1 MNHSYLHSIMKR
13 SIKLL
18 FFLSLFSV
26 RALSQEAAVTF
37 LFSSISPCSG
47 EACVD
52 VTTMDFSNIY
62 SVKMPIK
69 WDPKIVRLKKINFGN
84 LIPNI
89 QNVAIFD
96 STRAEKEGIL
106 FFKWEI
112 DNCDNPDL
120 TKDLGQLQ
128 DGKII
133 FSLCFEV
140 LSDYGGYTSIDITDD
155 EDILKNNDLEPIRV
169 LKYRAGCTNVGAT
182 SKRGNISTCVRAVTI
197 SGEPMSGKG
206 NEIICTPVKVTG
218 IDSISGLQ
226 FVMQWQDTLLEFVDL
241 DIKNTPITG
250 LSRGSFGL
258 PEDTKKSNSLVFSW
272 NSSGK
277 PVSLLDNSEIFKV
290 CFKIDSAACQKIT
303 TIDFVPK
310 MEATSEGRVFLPSGK
325 DTFRLDVIA
334 LVGEEIVTT
343 ISKCDPDGLKLH
355 VECGPE
361 VEIGLEK
368 CVAII
373 ADQDLLN
380 VNTLKYQMT
389 YDPEILSFVRTE
401 KFSPKLPSLNF
412 SKFTVKNGVV
422 ALDWVNKLG
431 TRTINKGDTLYK
443 VCFDV
448 LGVGVKVT
456 PLKIVNAGATVL
468 YGDFPI
474 NYELN
479 ATNCAIQIK
488 QPEGVVFTIGDGE
501 GKKGETICVPV
512 SVSNFNKK
520 DSLIFNMSWD
530 PSRLKFVNVR
540 DQKLTGLKTDA
551 VNALDAGLLG
561 LSWESANPSDV
572 SLSVDQ
578 AEIFKVC
585 FELIGDSPFDI
596 GDATNCSS
604 LEIAA
609 IGSNYSTSPLLGG
622 QRLENSLLYDPGEMC
637 ILNPDGF
644 VLFSEKN
651 DTKRL
656 SNHCVD
662 FKVNDFK
669 DITKADFILNW
680 SPAGL
685 TYTGLKNLNAA
696 INLNSTT
703 NFDVSAVSS
712 GVLEFNWLNAAGK
725 TLADSTILFSVC
737 YKVIGDA
744 DTCYLIKVDK
754 APPSTVTTLT
764 GPGQL
769 FFKDIPVCITDTLLI
784 AKNSSNVSCT
794 NLNDGTAQVFVTS
807 GGKGPFIYSWISLAT
822 GRNLGSGN
830 AIKNLPAGR
839 ILLTVIDLSN
849 PSVRGTDTITIGV
862 APGQPTAIAGPD
874 ALLRCLPRSLTL
886 TGTGTSSTPGS
897 GINVSWTTPNGR
909 IEGNNEQSVVTI
921 TEPGLYIYQVEN
933 AIGCIAKDTIVIT
946 SIPFYKA
953 DAGQDKNLTCNA
965 PTSFIGVPILTKGDS
980 LTVTWKAIN
989 GGQLDA
995 GQEKLDTPKVTFGG
1009 TYIVTVRNTKSFC
1022 TSSDTV
1028 MVTNNILKPIVSVGN
1043 DIETGCKGESV
1054 TLNATAQ
1061 PHPNTLDFLWETLSG
1076 SFLGLSPTVVVNK
1089 LGSYTVLVRDLKSGC
1104 STRDTINILPNADY
1118 ARFTLAD
1125 TTNWTCLEPK
1135 ATLNAAFN
1143 SQRDK
1148 YSILWTANAGGTLAA
1163 GQDTIQQPKVEKT
1176 GIYTIKTT
1184 NLVTGCVLSD
1194 STLLK
1199 DIREVVQADIVK
1211 YGDTLTCKDPKMLLE
1226 GVADTENKDLQ
1237 YFWYLNGTQIAKD
1250 TLDYEA
1256 KAGGVFS
1263 FKAINKFSFCEGV
1276 DSVKIIS
1283 QLDSPKVTLIT
1294 DPKITCKFPQGNIS
1308 VAVSPA
1314 ADYSYN
1320 WLTLDG
1326 TLASGM
1332 DSPNPKVATVGT
1344 YVLQIQN
1351 KTTLCEGGIDVIVG
1365 MDKLAPEAKI
1375 VFNETQITCIRD
1387 SIELKAMTTNN
1398 NAARDSYS
1406 WVDSKGDPLK
1416 LDSSLIYKVKK
1427 EGTYQLIATN
1437 NLTGCQSVD
1446 SIVITENKRLP
1457 DAFAVLSGPITC
1469 NNPVVEINGQNGSSV
1484 GSDYQVSWVPLDNQV
1499 NALQLTT
1506 DAYLVKVNK
1515 PGNYSL
1521 DIKDKRNG
1529 CVGSTKINIP
1539 DSTQRPLVNLV
1550 TPQPLA
1556 CPGKF
1561 TLIDTKG
1568 TSSGASFKY
1577 LWKTLTGKDTV
1588 TNNTELNGQVKQVGT
1603 YTLDIVNS
1611 FSGCTSKDTVVF
1623 ILDPALPLANAGVDT
1638 ISCGENINLNAT
1650 LSSLNTGKWTASG
1663 GPQIELPDNAGSFAF
1678 GLKVGK
1684 NNFVWTISTANCEAY
1699 SVDSVTI
1706 TRETNPVAADDLL
1719 SIPTGT
1725 RKAVL
1730 VAIQNDQVSKL
1741 GGFKLSVLNQP
1752 VKGLIDSV
1760 SGGNINYKV
1769 KPGGSGDDSFSYKL
1783 CNNACPTLCDTAAV
1797 RVTIAF
1803 DPEAPLPVVPNTI
1816 TPNDDGKNDA
1826 LAFEILDEFPAD
1838 YPDAELIVFNRWGDI
1853 VFTQRPY
1860 KNEWRG
1866 VNSMNQPLPDGTYY
1880 YILRLNVPNGKIE
1893 KGDVTI
1899 IR

>member
-1 MNHSYLHSIMKR
+1 MKR

-18 FFLSLFSV
+18 FFLCLFSV

-37 LFSSISPCSG
+37 LFSSMAPCGG

-69 WDPKIVRLKKINFGN
+69 WDPKIIRLKKINFGN

-89 QNVAIFD
+89 QNIAIFD
-96 STRAEKEGIL
+96 SSRAEKEGIL

-112 DNCDNPDL
+112 DNCDNPDFS
-120 TKDLGQLQ
+120 KDLGQLQ

-133 FSLCFEV
+133 FSLCFDV
-140 LSDYGGYTSIDITDD
+140 LSDYGGYTSIDLTDD
-155 EDILKNNDLEPIRV
+155 DKILKNNDLEPIRI

-197 SGEPMSGKG
+197 AGEPMSGKG

-241 DIKNTPITG
+241 DIRNSPITG

-303 TIDFVPK
+303 TINFVPK

-325 DTFRLDVIA
+325 DTFRLDEIA

-343 ISKCDPDGLKLH
+343 ISRCDPEGLKLR
-355 VECGPE
+355 VECGEP
-361 VEIGLEK
+361 VEFGAK
-368 CVAII
+368 VCVPII
-373 ADQDLLN
+373 ADQELLK
-380 VNTLKYQMT
+380 VNTLKYRMT
-389 YDPEILSFVRTE
+389 YDQEILSFSNVE
-401 KFSPKLPSLNF
+401 KFSTNLPALNS
-412 SKFTVKNGVV
+412 SKFKVINGVIQ
-422 ALDWVNKLG
+422 LDWVNNTG
-431 TRTINKGDTLYK
+431 NRSINNGDTLYK

-448 LGVGVKVT
+448 LGVGVKIT
-456 PLKIVNAGATVL
+456 PLKIINTGAIVF
-468 YGDFPI
+468 YDSEFPI

-488 QPEGVVFTIGDGE
+488 QPPGVVFTIGDGE

-512 SVSNFNKK
+512 SVSNFNNK
-520 DSLIFNMSWD
+520 DSLTFNLFWD
-530 PSRLKFVNVR
+530 NSRLKFVNIR
-540 DQKLTGLKTDA
+540 DSKLIGLKTDD
-551 VNALDAGLLG
+551 VNAFDAGLLG
-561 LSWESANPSDV
+561 LSWESATPSDV
-572 SLSVDQ
+572 SLAADQ
-578 AEIFKVC
+578 AEIFKIC

-604 LEIAA
+604 VELAT

-622 QRLENSLLYDPGEMC
+622 QRLENFLFYDAGEMC
-637 ILNPDGF
+637 ILNPTGF

-651 DTKRL
+651 NTKRN
-656 SNHCVD
+656 SSHCVD
-662 FKVNDFK
+662 FKVSDFK

-685 TYTGLKNLNAA
+685 AYTSLKNLNAD
-696 INLNSTT
+696 INLNLTT
-703 NFDVSAVSS
+703 NFDVSQADA
-712 GVLEFNWLNAAGK
+712 GVLEFNWLNTAGK
-725 TLADSTILFSVC
+725 TLADSTRLFSVC
-737 YKVIGDA
+737 YNVIGDA
-744 DTCYLIKVDK
+744 DTCYLIKVGK
-754 APPSTVTTLT
+754 APPSTVSTLT
-764 GPGQL
+764 EAGQL
-769 FFKDIPVCITDTLLI
+769 FYKDIPVCITDTLLI
-784 AKNSSNVSCT
+784 AKSSSNVSCA

-822 GRNLGSGN
+822 GRNLGSAN
-830 AIKNLPAGR
+830 AIKNLPAGK
-839 ILLTVIDLSN
+839 IVLTVIDLSN
-849 PSVRGTDTITIGV
+849 PSVRGTDTITIGI
-862 APGQPTAIAGPD
+862 APGQPTANAGPD
-874 ALLRCLPRSLTL
+874 ELLKCLPRSLTL

-897 GINVSWTTPNGR
+897 GINVKWTTPNGL
-909 IEGNNEQSVVTI
+909 ITGDNEQSVVTI

-933 AIGCIAKDTIVIT
+933 AIGCVAKDTIVIT

-953 DAGQDKNLTCNA
+953 DAGQDKKLTCNA
-965 PTSFIGVPILTKGDS
+965 PTSFIGVPVLIKGDS
-980 LTVTWKAIN
+980 LTVSWKAAD

-995 GQEKLDTPKVTFGG
+995 GQEKLDAPSVAFGG

-1028 MVTNNILKPIVSVGN
+1028 MVANNVLKPIVSVGN
-1043 DIETGCKGESV
+1043 DIETGCKGEVV
-1054 TLNATAQ
+1054 TLKAIAQ
-1061 PHPNTLDFLWETLSG
+1061 PHPNDLDYLWETLSG
-1076 SFLGLSPTVVVNK
+1076 SFLGLNASVTVST
-1089 LGSYTVLVRDLKSGC
+1089 LGSYAVLVRDLTSGC

-1125 TTNWTCLEPK
+1125 TTAWTCLEPK
-1135 ATLNAAFN
+1135 ATLKAAFN

-1148 YSILWTANAGGTLAA
+1148 YSILWTANAGGILPA
-1163 GQDTIQQPKVEKT
+1163 GQDTMQQPKVEKT
-1176 GIYTIKTT
+1176 GVYTIKTT

-1194 STLLK
+1194 STLLR
-1199 DIREVVQADIVK
+1199 DIREVVQADIIK

-1237 YFWYLNGTQIAKD
+1237 YFWFLNGNQLAKD
-1250 TLDYEA
+1250 TLDIEA
-1256 KAGGVFS
+1256 KAGGLFS
-1263 FKAINKFSFCEGV
+1263 FKAINKFSFCEGI
-1276 DSVKIIS
+1276 DSVRIIS

-1294 DPKITCKFPQGNIS
+1294 DPKITCKYPQGNIS

-1326 TLASGM
+1326 TIASGF

-1344 YVLQIQN
+1344 YILQIQN
-1351 KTTLCEGGIDVIVG
+1351 RSTLCEGGIDVLVSL
-1365 MDKLAPEAKI
+1365 DKLAPEAKI
-1375 VFNETQITCIRD
+1375 IFNDTQITCIRD
-1387 SIELKAMTTNN
+1387 SIELKAVTTNN
-1398 NAARDSYS
+1398 NSARDSYA
-1406 WVDSKGDPLK
+1406 WVDTKVDPLK
-1416 LDSSLIYKVKK
+1416 FDSSLIYKVKK
-1427 EGTYQLIATN
+1427 EGIYQLIATN
-1437 NLTGCQSVD
+1437 NLTGCQAID
-1446 SIVITENKRLP
+1446 SIIITENKRLP

-1484 GSDYQVSWVPLDNQV
+1484 GSDYQVSWIPLDSQV
-1499 NALQLTT
+1499 NAVQLTT

-1539 DSTQRPLVNLV
+1539 DSTRRPTVNLV

-1561 TLIDTKG
+1561 TSIDTEG

-1577 LWKTLTGKDTV
+1577 LWKTLAGKDTV
-1588 TNNTELNGQVKQVGT
+1588 TNNKQLNGQVKQVGT

-1638 ISCGENINLNAT
+1638 ISCGENINLKAK
-1650 LSSLNTGKWTASG
+1650 LSSLNTGKWSVSG
-1663 GPQIELPDNAGSFAF
+1663 GPQVELPDDAGSFAF
-1678 GLKVGK
+1678 GLKVGQ
-1684 NNFVWTISTANCEAY
+1684 NNFVWTISTVSCEAY

-1706 TRETNPVAADDLL
+1706 TRETNPVAVDDLL

-1741 GGFKLSVLNQP
+1741 GGFKLAVLNQP
-1752 VKGLIDSV
+1752 VKGLIDSI

-1769 KPGGSGDDSFSYKL
+1769 KPGGSGDDNFSYKL

-1803 DPEAPLPVVPNTI
+1803 DADAPLPIIPNTI
-1816 TPNDDGKNDA
+1816 TPNGDGKNDA

-1866 VNSMNQPLPDGTYY
+1866 ENSMNQPLPDGTYY
-1880 YILRLNVPNGKIE
+1880 FILRLNVPNGKIE